1 MPSYR
6 RLPKRLESC
15 PSGSKSRIHIVTEKY
30 RPREVVILS
39 EAKDLLLSKFVIPC
53 RMPQCL
59 RFLQEVALH
68 AGLPT
73 IVIPNDVLLPQYMI
87 CHPERSEGSAVRR
100 GREIDASAHFEWL
113 SASALRKNPTL
124 ISKKHVSI
132 EIPSHSATKSIA
144 TTTRIAARPREQSP
158 RFANACCK
166 SESRRIVIT
175 AVAPPE
181 ARY

>member
-1 MPSYR
+1 
-6 RLPKRLESC
+6 LPKRLESC
-15 PSGSKSRIHIVTEKY
+15 PSGSKSRIHIVTEEY

-39 EAKDLLLSKFVIPC
+39 EAKDLLLSKFVISC

-73 IVIPNDVLLPQYMI
+73 IVIPNEVRDLQ
-87 CHPERSEGSAVRR
+87 CAAV
-100 GREIDASAHFEWL
+100 EKIDASAHFEWR

-144 TTTRIAARPREQSP
+144 TTTRIAARPRGQSP
-158 RFANACCK
+158 RFGNACCK